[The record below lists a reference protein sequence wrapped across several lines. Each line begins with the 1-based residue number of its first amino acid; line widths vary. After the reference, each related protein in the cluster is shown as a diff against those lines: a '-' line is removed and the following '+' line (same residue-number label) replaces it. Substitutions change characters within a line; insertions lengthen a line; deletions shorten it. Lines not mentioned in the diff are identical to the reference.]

1 MSDSPQANLYIS
13 SGWPRS
19 ILCGRYADIFFADW
33 GTVDG
38 FCVSMGNR
46 GPVLPTGTI
55 GATCVA
61 THATLPTRLMHMPT
75 SSSAVAL
82 PICPPRKQ
90 QPGHIVRG
98 LPTPA
103 YLSSGEDAADDHMLT
118 PSYLLLPYTS
128 LPCASVYK
136 MMRGPFSPGSLCPLQ
151 LVAGLLLVYGSDYC
165 DESQMTSCGLE
176 LHGLSSTEIAL

>member
-1 MSDSPQANLYIS
+1 MD
-13 SGWPRS
+13 
-19 ILCGRYADIFFADW
+19 
-33 GTVDG
+33 V
-38 FCVSMGNR
+38 VSMGDR
-46 GPVLPTGTI
+46 GSVFPTWTI
-55 GATCVA
+55 SATCA
-61 THATLPTRLMHMPT
+61 AYAGHPSNTFYQMPK

-118 PSYLLLPYTS
+118 PSYLLLPCTS

-151 LVAGLLLVYGSDYC
+151 LVAGLLLVYGTDYC
-165 DESQMTSCGLE
+165 DESPMTSCGLE
-176 LHGLSSTEIAL
+176 LHGLSRTEIALSQRSTGAMYECMTAEVRC